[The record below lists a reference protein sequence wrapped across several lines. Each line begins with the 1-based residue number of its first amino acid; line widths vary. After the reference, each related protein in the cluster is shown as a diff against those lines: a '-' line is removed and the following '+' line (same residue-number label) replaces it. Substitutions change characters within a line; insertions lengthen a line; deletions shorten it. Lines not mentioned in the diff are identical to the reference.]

1 MVDLVLENYTA
12 SRTWGPAFFRRVIK
26 VTEPHLKIPRR
37 HTAELGIVLVGPS
50 RMRALNATWRHI
62 NKATDV
68 LSFALPMRTI
78 AGYTAV
84 SLGDLFICPAVVREK
99 ARATGVPVRYQ
110 MTWTIVHGLLHLAG
124 YSHVRMA
131 GVEQKILKRL
141 L

>member
-1 MVDLVLENYTA
+1 MIDFVLENHTTV
-12 SRTWGPAFFRRVIK
+12 RTWGPAFFRHVIK
-26 VTEPHLKIPRR
+26 VAEPYLKIPRR

-50 RMRALNATWRHI
+50 RIRALNTKWRHI
-62 NKATDV
+62 NKVTDV

-99 ARATGVPVRYQ
+99 AAASGSSLRDQ
-110 MTWTIVHGLLHLAG
+110 MTWTVVHGLLHLAG